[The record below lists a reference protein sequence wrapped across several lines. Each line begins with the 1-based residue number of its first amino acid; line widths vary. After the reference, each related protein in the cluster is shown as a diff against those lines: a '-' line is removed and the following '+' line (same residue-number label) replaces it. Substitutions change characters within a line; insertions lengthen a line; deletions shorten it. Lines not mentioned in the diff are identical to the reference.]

1 MSRDDDEGVSPPSL
15 GLLAAEGRGLLDIP
29 ALLAAAPLLATAPRG
44 QPHPVLVLPGL
55 GADDRSTIAI
65 RSFLKQLGH
74 DVHGWG
80 LGRNVRP
87 PDADLSAVVTQVTAL
102 SEASGS
108 AVSLVGWSRGGI
120 LAREVARQVPD
131 AIRMVI
137 TLGSPFAAPG
147 ASNVRAI
154 WKLLTGEQY
163 QPPTD
168 ERVSRLAQPI
178 PVPSTSIYTRDDG
191 VVAWRACLEVEGDQR
206 ENVEVKTTHIG
217 LGFHAPALWVIAD
230 RLAQSVGTWKPFRP
244 SPMVALWFPRA
255 SRAQR

>member
-1 MSRDDDEGVSPPSL
+1 MSRDDEDVVSPPSL
-15 GLLAAEGRGLLDIP
+15 GLFAAEGRGLLDIP
-29 ALLAAAPLLATAPRG
+29 ALLAVAPLLAAAPRG
-44 QPHPVLVLPGL
+44 QSHPVLVLPGL

-65 RSFLKQLGH
+65 RSFLKHLGYN
-74 DVHGWG
+74 VHGWG

-87 PDADLSAVVTQVTAL
+87 PDADLSTVVSQVTEL

-120 LAREVARQVPD
+120 IAREVARQVPD

-154 WKLLTGEQY
+154 WTLLTGEKY
-163 QPPTD
+163 QPPSH

-191 VVAWRACLEVEGDQR
+191 VVAWRACLEVEGDRR

-230 RLAQSVGTWKPFRP
+230 RLALPAGTWKPFRP
-244 SPMVALWFPRA
+244 SPMVAVWFPR
-255 SRAQR
+255 SGRARR